1 MKHFYGVVLLL
12 FQGVLTTAFALT
24 TDDRI
29 LKSNFI
35 VEYTKAPKDVDT
47 FADMITKGEVYGRL
61 RSHVFVWDWEREL
74 YPLTQDNSTWGLGG
88 SITYK
93 TALLNGFGATAGF
106 YGTFN
111 ALEENTRPPSILN
124 YAKAGKDT
132 FRTRADGSETPIG
145 VFAVGYSEYSTH
157 DNNLKIGRQ
166 IIESTLVAS
175 NDGKMIPNT
184 FEAALFETKLIPDST
199 LRAGYIMS
207 QKLRDH
213 QNFHSIIAFEKY
225 NENDDN
231 GAHKGLTPALI
242 QKYGADVNPE
252 MVMVTLENKSI
263 PNLRLNGEYNAI
275 NGFFST
281 TIVEANYQ
289 LPLIDGWKITP
300 GFRYLYQKDDGA
312 GKIGGASLNG
322 VFKDNYSLPDSKGYT
337 NPNSADGSLWAT
349 RLVASRDFYSLMCG
363 YSRVSNKADIIAPWR
378 GFPTGGYTRAMA
390 MVDWIANTRSWM
402 IKGDID
408 LNKGKLISG
417 MKLAANYEKMDYDY
431 AKVMAKSTDLSDR
444 TILHIDII
452 QEFASL
458 PNTEFKFRFAT
469 INADPSSKTS
479 PTLTRDYESY
489 DEYRF
494 EINYLF

>member
-1 MKHFYGVVLLL
+1 MKRISAITLLL
-12 FQGVLTTAFALT
+12 LQGALTTASALT

-29 LKSNFI
+29 LKPNFI

-47 FADMITKGEVYGRL
+47 LADMITKGEVYGRL

-88 SITYK
+88 NITYK

-106 YGTFN
+106 YGTLN
-111 ALEENTRPPSILN
+111 ALEENIHPPSTLN

-132 FRTRADGSETPIG
+132 FRTRADGSKTPIG
-145 VFAVGYSEYSTH
+145 VFAVGYGEYNTH
-157 DNNLKIGRQ
+157 DSNLKIGRQ
-166 IIESTLVAS
+166 IIESTLLAS

-184 FEAALFETKLIPDST
+184 FEAALFETKLIPKST
-199 LRAGYIMS
+199 LRVGYIMS

-231 GAHKGLTPALI
+231 AVHKGLTPALI
-242 QKYGADVNPE
+242 QKYGARVNPE
-252 MVMVTLENKSI
+252 MVVLTLENKSI
-263 PNLRLNGEYNAI
+263 PNLRLNGEYDSI

-289 LPLIDGWKITP
+289 LPLIEKWKITP

-337 NPNSADGSLWAT
+337 NPDSVDGSLWAA
-349 RLVASRDFYSLMCG
+349 RVVAQRDFYSFMCG
-363 YSRVSNKADIIAPWR
+363 YSSISDKADIIAPWR

-408 LNKGKLISG
+408 LNKGKLVSG
-417 MKLAANYEKMDYDY
+417 MKLAANYEKIDYDDT
-431 AKVMAKSTDLSDR
+431 KISAKSTDLSDR
-444 TILHIDII
+444 TILHIDVI

-469 INADPSSKTS
+469 INADPGSKTS
-479 PTLTRDYESY
+479 PTLTNDYESY